1 MLDIHVKAEQLVT
14 QTSDTSSTGVLA
26 NAVQVG
32 ADYELLRNVVL
43 SASAGYEVDNFFGQ
57 DRRDTVTS
65 TNASVKYLM
74 NRFSAISAYH
84 RYTSRQSNTPLF
96 SYDKHQ
102 VGINVTAQ
110 F

>member
-1 MLDIHVKAEQLVT
+1 VT
-14 QTSDTSSTGVLA
+14 T
-26 NAVQVG
+26 
-32 ADYELLRNVVL
+32 
-43 SASAGYEVDNFFGQ
+43 
-57 DRRDTVTS
+57 

-84 RYTSRQSNTPLF
+84 RYTSRDSDIPTF

-102 VGINVTAQ
+102 VGLNVTAQ